1 VDARPVDSWRDV
13 FDALAAGRAEA
24 GVLPIES
31 LVHGTVR
38 EVYDLLLEYEAWIA
52 GEVIVP
58 VRLCLAALPGQSL
71 DDIERVYSHVQALAQ
86 AEAFLRSRPWTL
98 LASTTTADAG
108 RSIGERGERGAA
120 AVLSP
125 RAAALHGLEPI
136 AGDIQSDPRNRTRFL
151 VVAARG
157 PAAPAASPAREP
169 ARTTLAMWV
178 RNEPGSLHRAL
189 GVFARHGVN
198 LSKLESRPDRDRAWD
213 YVFWVDLDGDLCA
226 GPQATALEELRR
238 EAQTVRVMGC
248 YQRATEPD

>member
-1 VDARPVDSWRDV
+1 
-13 FDALAAGRAEA
+13 
-24 GVLPIES
+24 
-31 LVHGTVR
+31 
-38 EVYDLLLEYEAWIA
+38 
-52 GEVIVP
+52 
-58 VRLCLAALPGQSL
+58 
-71 DDIERVYSHVQALAQ
+71 
-86 AEAFLRSRPWTL
+86 L

-108 RSIGERGERGAA
+108 RSIGERGERGSA

-125 RAAALHGLEPI
+125 RAAELHGLDPI
-136 AGDIQSDPRNRTRFL
+136 AGDIQTDPRNRTRFL

-157 PAAPAASPAREP
+157 PAAPATGPAREP

-213 YVFWVDLDGDLCA
+213 YVFWVDLDGDLCS
-226 GPQATALEELRR
+226 GPQAAALEELRR

-248 YQRATEPD
+248 YQRTTEPD